1 MRVGAAIVSLG
12 IAILPQLA
20 QAQTDCGR
28 PSAGADR
35 WPVAAPESVGFA
47 GTTLCPM
54 VKWLDDGKQ
63 SKVHAVL
70 VARHGT
76 LVFEAYFSG
85 NDEHWGQAVG
95 EVAFGPETKHDE
107 RSVTKG
113 VVALVLGIAI
123 DRGWVKGVDEPVLSF
138 FPEYADLRTPEKDR
152 ITLRHLLTMSAG
164 LEWHEL
170 DTPYTADANSENRMD
185 NASDP
190 YRYAL
195 EQKVVA
201 PPGQVWNYSSGS
213 SEVIGGVLRKATG
226 KPLDELA
233 RVLLFEP
240 LGIADVEWYPYAQ
253 GNPGA
258 AGGLRLRPR
267 DLAKIGQL
275 VLQRGAWN
283 GAPVVPAA
291 WIEAA
296 TAPQITG
303 PDRPSYGYQFWL
315 GRSLVDGRTVD
326 WTMAPGLGGQ
336 RLFIVP
342 AFDLVVVVN
351 AGLYKSP
358 LQVQSGVTMTILNRY
373 MLAAAPRP

>member
-1 MRVGAAIVSLG
+1 
-12 IAILPQLA
+12 
-20 QAQTDCGR
+20 
-28 PSAGADR
+28 
-35 WPVAAPESVGFA
+35 
-47 GTTLCPM
+47 
-54 VKWLDDGKQ
+54 
-63 SKVHAVL
+63 
-70 VARHGT
+70 
-76 LVFEAYFSG
+76 
-85 NDEHWGQAVG
+85 
-95 EVAFGPETKHDE
+95 
-107 RSVTKG
+107 
-113 VVALVLGIAI
+113 
-123 DRGWVKGVDEPVLSF
+123 
-138 FPEYADLRTPEKDR
+138 
-152 ITLRHLLTMSAG
+152 
-164 LEWHEL
+164 
-170 DTPYTADANSENRMD
+170 MD

-213 SEVIGGVLRKATG
+213 SEVIGAVLRKATG

-283 GAPVVPAA
+283 GTPVVPAA

-296 TAPQITG
+296 TAPQVSG
-303 PDRPSYGYQFWL
+303 PDRLSYGYQFWL

-326 WTMAPGLGGQ
+326 WMMAPGLGGQ

-342 AFDLVVVVN
+342 ALDLVVVVN

-358 LQVQSGVTMTILNRY
+358 LQAQSGVTMTILNRY
-373 MLAAAPRP
+373 VLAAVASRP